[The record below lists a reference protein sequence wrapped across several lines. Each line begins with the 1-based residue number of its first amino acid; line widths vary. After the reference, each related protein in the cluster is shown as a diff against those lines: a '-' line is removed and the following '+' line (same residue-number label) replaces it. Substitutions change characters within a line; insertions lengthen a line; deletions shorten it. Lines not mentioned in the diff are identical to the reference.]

1 MLNLDE
7 LKLGDLVK
15 VSQIEHI
22 VGVHIILL
30 NCEILGDG
38 EDLQGEVGFIGE
50 ERTEEFNKLSF
61 MDNTYNHYNEFPL
74 EDNTYMCLGDDGN
87 WRDCL

>member
-1 MLNLDE
+1 MLSLDE
-7 LKLGDLVK
+7 LKLGDIVK

-38 EDLQGEVGFIGE
+38 EDLQGEIGFIGKGLNDE
-50 ERTEEFNKLSF
+50 SNKLSF
-61 MDNTYNHYNEFPL
+61 VDNAYYHYNEFPL
-74 EDNTYMCLGDDGN
+74 DDNNYMCLGDDGN
-87 WRDCL
+87 

>member
-1 MLNLDE
+1 MLNISDI
-7 LKLGDLVK
+7 KVGDTVK

-22 VGVHIILL
+22 VGIHIILL

-38 EDLQGEVGFIGE
+38 EDLQGEIGFIGE

-61 MDNTYNHYNEFPL
+61 MDNTYNHYNEFSL
-74 EDNTYMCLGDDGN
+74 EDNTYMCLEDGRN
-87 WRDCL
+87 